1 MKDKASEFSEFFRWR
16 IFDQNSPSGVSE
28 FDEDER
34 ILPVTA
40 SEEDQAQRYE
50 KLIGQWVFEVVT
62 LEWPHPHEPRPMW
75 HLIDHWAEE
84 PSAKMREQVESAALR
99 DTRYF
104 KRCRTCKQLNNVGH
118 MHNSALCYTCAAEEF
133 HIVY

>member
-16 IFDQNSPSGVSE
+16 IFYQNSPSGVSE

-40 SEEDQAQRYE
+40 SEEDQAQLYE
-50 KLIGQWVFEVVT
+50 QLIGQWVFEVVT

-84 PSAKMREQVESAALR
+84 PSAKTRKQAESAALR
-99 DTRYF
+99 DSCYF
-104 KRCRTCKQLNNVGH
+104 KKCSKCNRLNNVGH
-118 MHNSALCYTCAAEEF
+118 MYGDDLCYTCAAEEF